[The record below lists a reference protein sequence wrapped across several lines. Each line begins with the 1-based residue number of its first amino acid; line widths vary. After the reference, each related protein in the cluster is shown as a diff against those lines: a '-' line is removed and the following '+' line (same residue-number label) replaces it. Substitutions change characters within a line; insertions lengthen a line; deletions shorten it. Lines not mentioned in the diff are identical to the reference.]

1 MKQANDFAYD
11 MLDLDREPDKIVYCA
26 CRDITVSE
34 RQGFIYL
41 DIPFEPYVH
50 RGIFRKQGTGRIIKR
65 ACLGA
70 YGASCLRFTLPAAET
85 EDPREREKRDAA
97 SPMLCFSRDMRP
109 APLHLVSRGND
120 FYQALDGEG
129 VVRMELSL
137 IPHRLDHWSDL
148 QPPTDPRIQL
158 TLYPDGK
165 TPVRFAAYDQF
176 FSGKFESMP
185 LAFTEKESL
194 FSFYAG
200 GDEHFYGTGER
211 FGPLDLAGR
220 TVILENTDALGTNSR
235 KAYKNI
241 PFYLSSSGYGLF
253 IHTSCHLRLS
263 FADISNRA
271 VQGSVEEKELD
282 LFFFGGGKPERILY
296 QYRCVTGFS
305 PELPLWSYGMWMSRM
320 TYVSADQIRG
330 IAERLR
336 AESYP
341 CDVLHI
347 DTGYFETDWICEWDF
362 SKERFPDPKAFIAEM
377 RRLGFRVTLWQTPN
391 IGKTNRH
398 YPEVSAK
405 KYLPPPR
412 NDEGA
417 AKSLSDFSGQDHG
430 GALDFSNPG
439 AAAWYQAQLRRLF
452 DYGAAAIKTD
462 FGERID
468 MSADYRGMNAAR
480 LHNLYALLYQKAA
493 AEVSAEYNDPPLLWS
508 RAGWAGCQ
516 RYPLHWGGDT
526 SATWEGLAQ
535 TLRGG
540 LSLGL
545 SGFTYWSHDIPGFHG
560 LPDFMNS
567 KPGETLYLRWTQFGV
582 FTSHMR
588 YHGSFPREPWEY
600 PGVAPLVRRMLRL
613 RYALIPYIMKE
624 GRYCGASG
632 RSLMAPLFFDYPDDP
647 GVKTLDTQ
655 YLFGRDVL
663 AAPILGEDGVRDIYL
678 PEGDWAD
685 FFTGDSLSGPVWLRQ
700 VRYPPERFPVFVKK
714 GAVIPLYPEPVSC
727 TGEMDLEKTISIK
740 IDESFRGIW
749 RSLQV

>member
-11 MLDLDREPDKIVYCA
+11 MLDIDREPDKIVYCA

-34 RQGFIYL
+34 KQGLIYL
-41 DIPFEPYVH
+41 DIPFEPYIH
-50 RGIFRKQGTGRIIKR
+50 RGIFRKQGNERIIRR

-85 EDPREREKRDAA
+85 EDPEEREKRDAA
-97 SPMLCFSRDMRP
+97 SPMLCFSGDLRP
-109 APLHLVSRGND
+109 TPLRLVSTGED
-120 FYQALDGEG
+120 FYRALDGEG
-129 VVRMELSL
+129 VVRMELSR
-137 IPHRLDHWSDL
+137 IPHRLDYWSDL
-148 QPPTDPRIQL
+148 QPPSDPRIQL

-176 FSGKFESMP
+176 FPGKFESMP
-185 LAFTEKESL
+185 LAFTEGESL

-211 FGPLDLAGR
+211 FGPLDLTGR
-220 TVILENTDALGTNSR
+220 TVTLENTDALGTNSR

-271 VQGSVEEKELD
+271 VQGSVEERKLD
-282 LFFFGGGKPERILY
+282 LFFLGGGKPERILY
-296 QYRCVTGFS
+296 QYRRVTGFS

-320 TYVSADQIRG
+320 TYISADQIRS

-362 SKERFPDPKAFIAEM
+362 SKERFPDPKAFFAEM
-377 RRLGFRVTLWQTPN
+377 RRMGFRVTLWQTPN

-405 KYLPPPR
+405 KYLPPPK
-412 NDEGA
+412 NDETAIG
-417 AKSLSDFSGQDHG
+417 SLSDFSGQDHG
-430 GALDFSNPG
+430 GALDFSDPG
-439 AAAWYQAQLRRLF
+439 AVAWYQAQLRRLF

-468 MSADYRGMNAAR
+468 MSADYRGMNPAR

-493 AEVSAEYNDPPLLWS
+493 AELSAEYSELPLLWS

-567 KPGETLYLRWTQFGV
+567 KPDETLYLRWTQFGV

-600 PGVAPLVRRMLRL
+600 PGVASLVRCMLRL
-613 RYALIPYIMKE
+613 RYALIPYIMQE
-624 GRYCGASG
+624 GRHCGVSG

-647 GVKTLDTQ
+647 GVKSLDTQ
-655 YLFGRDVL
+655 YIFGRDMLV
-663 AAPILGEDGVRDIYL
+663 APILGEEGVRDVYL

-685 FFTGDSLSGPVWLRQ
+685 FFTGDSLSGPGWLRQ
-700 VRYPPERFPVFVKK
+700 LRYPPERFPVFVKK

-727 TGEMDLEKTISIK
+727 TDEMDLGKIISLK
-740 IDESFRGIW
+740 IDKTFRGIW
-749 RSLQV
+749 RSIRA